1 MGLLINQKKLKTDTS
16 YHNLSDEELVMH
28 IVKTKNTLL
37 FGVLYDRYIKLVY
50 NKCYGFA
57 ASEDEAKDLTQEI
70 FIKLF
75 IKLGKYKLKEGA
87 KFSSWLFVFVY
98 NHCVNYV
105 RRNEAKKIQMQ
116 AIRLDEREDL
126 LIDEPNDEDLFQLK
140 VERLGKVLKLI
151 PPEDKSLLMLKYKE
165 ELSIKE
171 LAKLLEVGESAI
183 KMRLKRAK
191 TRVIKVYDEHYND

>member
-1 MGLLINQKKLKTDTS
+1 MKTKTS
-16 YHNLSDEELVMH
+16 YHNLSDEELVAQ
-28 IVKTKNTLL
+28 IVKTKNTIL
-37 FGVLYDRYIKLVY
+37 FGVLYDRYVKPVY

-57 ASEDEAKDLTQEI
+57 TSEDEAKDITQDI

-75 IKLGKYKLKEGA
+75 IKLGKYKLKEGS

-105 RRNEAKKIQMQ
+105 RRNEARKIQQQ
-116 AIRLDEREDL
+116 AIHIEEHEN
-126 LIDEPNDEDLFQLK
+126 LILDEPNDEDLFEIK
-140 VERLGKVLKLI
+140 VVRLEKVLKRI
-151 PPEDKSLLMLKYKE
+151 PPEDKSLLLLKYKE
-165 ELSIKE
+165 ELSIQE

-191 TRVIKVYDEHYND
+191 IRVVKIYEEHYND

>member
-1 MGLLINQKKLKTDTS
+1 LKPNDS
-16 YHNLSDEELVMH
+16 YQFLSDEELVAQ
-28 IVKTKNTLL
+28 IVKNKNTIL

-57 ASEDEAKDLTQEI
+57 SNEEEAKDLTQEV

-75 IKLGKYKLKEGA
+75 IQLGKYKNQGSS

-98 NHCVNYV
+98 NFCVNYV
-105 RRNEAKKIQMQ
+105 NRNNSKKIEKQS
-116 AIRLDEREDL
+116 ISTDEYNNLVEEPS
-126 LIDEPNDEDLFQLK
+126 DENLYEIK
-140 VERLGKVLKLI
+140 VERLEQVLELI
-151 PPEDKSLLMLKYKE
+151 PPEDKSILLLKYKE
-165 ELSIKE
+165 ELSIQA

-191 TRVIKVYDEHYND
+191 AKVLMVHNEKFKVYG